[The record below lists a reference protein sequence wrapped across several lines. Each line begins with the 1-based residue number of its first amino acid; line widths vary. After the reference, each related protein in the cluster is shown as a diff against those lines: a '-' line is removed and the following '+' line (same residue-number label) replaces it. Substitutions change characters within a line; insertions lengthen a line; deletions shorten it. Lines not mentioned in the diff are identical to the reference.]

1 MYKGDVKRFMFLIGE
16 FSKIT
21 RVSLRML
28 RYYDSHNVFKP
39 KIKDEYTGYRYY
51 TADQIDELYW
61 IIQLRDSGF
70 GVNEILQLLHLSD
83 KEELQKRLTEKQNE
97 IQEEMECSRM
107 KLNKL
112 KLLAKDLNDS
122 KTGNMPEI
130 KIVMKSIPTK
140 EVLSLRRIMP
150 DYYAEAD
157 LWKEMTEILMPYGF
171 NEKSECFSL
180 YHDEDSREQNVDIEI
195 CTVVDHD
202 FKAVPEGLIHR
213 QIEGNE
219 NAASIMIYGPYTNI
233 SKTYQKFAFWLEKHP
248 EYMMEGPTRQ
258 ICHVSEC
265 DTDNKEQ
272 FVTELLVPLKI
283 R

>member
-1 MYKGDVKRFMFLIGE
+1 
-16 FSKIT
+16 
-21 RVSLRML
+21 ML
-28 RYYDSHNVFKP
+28 RYYDNNNVFKP
-39 KIKDEYTGYRYY
+39 KIKDEWTGYRYY

-70 GVNEILQLLHLSD
+70 RVNEIMELIHLSD
-83 KEELQKRLTEKQNE
+83 KEEIQKLLVKK
-97 IQEEMECSRM
+97 QEEVQKELECAKE

-112 KLLAKDLNDS
+112 DILSRDLKNS
-122 KTGNMPEI
+122 QNSNVPEI

-140 EVLSLRRIMP
+140 DVLSLRRVMP

-157 LWKEMTEILMPYGF
+157 MWREMSEILMPYGF

-195 CTVVDHD
+195 CVVVNDD
-202 FKAVPEGLIHR
+202 NRAVPKGLIHR
-213 QIEGNE
+213 QIEGHE
-219 NAASIMIYGPYTNI
+219 KAASIMVPGAYTNI
-233 SKTYQKFAFWLEKHP
+233 SKTYKKFAFWLEKHP
-248 EYMMEGPTRQ
+248 EYVMEGPTRQ

-265 DTDNKEQ
+265 DTDNQEQ